1 MRVTQQGKHLRGALF
16 SITALS
22 ILLAATPRLGSGLEI
37 AVDPCKDAQGSTAS
51 ETCPPESPGESAQ
64 ASPSVNAAPA
74 EADATQQPQVTDTGP
89 GLALKPCPPAPRMR
103 GASPMASEIKRADG
117 GCADSSATGAR
128 PIAGSIDMPPQNS
141 GTEVTE
147 PKERYSW
154 VEGYINEAYVWGEV
168 RVTRAG
174 QVEGYVYRNG
184 DRILVQGERQ
194 TNDHVLATDGKG
206 NPIAL
211 KRLP

>member
-1 MRVTQQGKHLRGALF
+1 
-16 SITALS
+16 
-22 ILLAATPRLGSGLEI
+22 
-37 AVDPCKDAQGSTAS
+37 
-51 ETCPPESPGESAQ
+51 
-64 ASPSVNAAPA
+64 
-74 EADATQQPQVTDTGP
+74 
-89 GLALKPCPPAPRMR
+89 
-103 GASPMASEIKRADG
+103 
-117 GCADSSATGAR
+117 
-128 PIAGSIDMPPQNS
+128 MPPQNS

-211 KRLP
+211 KLLP